1 MKVGALIPA
10 AGIGERMGRELEK
23 QFLPLGG
30 MPVLAHTLVAFDL
43 SPSVG
48 PIVVVVRRERIDYC
62 RREVVQPSGCTK
74 VRDVV
79 AGGEERQDSVRLGLE
94 ALTDVDLVVIHDAV
108 RPLVSSALIEETV
121 HRSATERAVVAAVPA
136 VDSPKEVAEGTV
148 LRSLDRRRVWLAQ
161 TPQTFERRLI
171 EEAHRK
177 ASAEG
182 YHATDDAALAEWF
195 GVPVSVVPGSPD
207 NIKITSSEDLA
218 YAEWI
223 LERRGRDGQARERGG
238 GEAAASAGKR
248 LAPIRAGVGYDVHP
262 FVAGRPL
269 VLGGVEIDHP
279 DGLGGHSDADALTHA
294 IADAL
299 LGAAALGDLGSHF
312 PDSDPAYRGISSL
325 LLLEK
330 VHAALEERGLAV
342 ANVDATVLAE
352 RPLLAPYIGEMQM
365 NIAARLGIPRGR
377 ISVKATRGEGL
388 GFVGRGEGI
397 AAMAIAVLV
406 EHRAI

>member
-10 AGIGERMGRELEK
+10 AGLGERMGRGLEK
-23 QFLPLGG
+23 QFLPLAG
-30 MPVLAHTLVAFDL
+30 MPVLAHTLAAFDS

-48 PIVVVVRRERIDYC
+48 PVVVVVRSERIDYC
-62 RREVVQPSGCTK
+62 RREVVQPSGCKK

-79 AGGEERQDSVRLGLE
+79 AGGGERQDSVRLGLE
-94 ALTDVDLVVIHDAV
+94 VLADVDVVVIHDAV

-121 HRSATERAVVAAVPA
+121 ERSATARAVVAAVPA
-136 VDSPKEVAEGTV
+136 VDSPKEVSEGIV
-148 LRSLDRRRVWLAQ
+148 LRSLDRHRIWLAQ
-161 TPQTFERRLI
+161 TPQTFERSLI

-182 YHATDDAALAEWF
+182 YRTTDDAALAEWF
-195 GVPVSVVPGSPD
+195 GIPVGVVRGSPD

-218 YAEWI
+218 YAEWV
-223 LERRGRDGQARERGG
+223 LNKRGRAVHPRERAG
-238 GEAAASAGKR
+238 GEAAVSAAKR
-248 LAPIRAGVGYDVHP
+248 LAPIRAGIGYDVHP
-262 FVAGRPL
+262 FVAGRCL

-279 DGLGGHSDADALTHA
+279 YGLGGHSDADALTHA
-294 IADAL
+294 VADAL
-299 LGAAALGDLGSHF
+299 LGAAALGDIGSLF

-325 LLLEK
+325 VLLEK
-330 VHAALEERGLAV
+330 VHALLGERGLAV
-342 ANVDATVLAE
+342 ENVDATVLAE
-352 RPLLAPYIGEMQM
+352 RPLLAPYVEEMQM

-397 AAMAIAVLV
+397 AAMAIAVLI
-406 EHRAI
+406 ERHAI